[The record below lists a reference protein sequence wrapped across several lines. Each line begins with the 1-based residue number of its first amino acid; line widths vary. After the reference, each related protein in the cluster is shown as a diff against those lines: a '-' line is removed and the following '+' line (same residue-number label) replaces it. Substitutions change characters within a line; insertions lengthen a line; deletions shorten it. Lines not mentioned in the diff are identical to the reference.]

1 MLVMTSITF
10 SAWKIRYI
18 GKWIDE
24 KAQYM
29 LYVGGVADHFVSE
42 VK

>member
-1 MLVMTSITF
+1 MMTLIALF
-10 SAWKIRYI
+10 AWKIRYI
-18 GKWIDE
+18 GTWNDE

-29 LYVGGVADHFVSE
+29 LYVGGVSDHFVSE